1 LWIPGARRA
10 AIPVEDG
17 AQGGQAM
24 GRMNDRT
31 TKPHGKAKENA
42 RSGEVRAG
50 TIVGDYVIEE
60 LASSGGH
67 GSVYRAR
74 HRVKGG
80 RVAIKVMHA
89 SLMSLPR
96 MAERFVRE
104 VEVIL
109 RLHHPNIVEVHELGT
124 LPDGTPYYVM
134 EYLEG
139 TTLRS
144 YLGARGRLAPD
155 EALAILEPVCAAL
168 AAAHEA
174 GIVHR
179 DVKASN
185 IMICE
190 GPPRVVKLLDFGI
203 AKLLAPEPGR
213 AGLTSIGQQLGTPSI
228 MAPEQ
233 ILCGPIDART
243 DIYALGALLH
253 VLLTGRPPFES
264 NGHGDLVEQHLA
276 APPPR
281 PSQRAPVSPAL
292 DAIVLRCL
300 DKKPDRR
307 FESVGAFLDAL
318 REAVNAGRS
327 EETSRAET
335 ERRAVGIHV
344 DLRFPEGADEA
355 DESLVIALAQTL
367 ERAEECMRS
376 GGFLL
381 ATVTSTQLLGVR
393 LLSADPVHAKT
404 ERRSAVQFA
413 LTLHAALQ
421 QDEESAVHANVA
433 VHVDAVNVR
442 MAAEMD
448 IASGDL
454 ARTEAWTPRG
464 TVDGL
469 AATDAAIE
477 GLSGSAGGF
486 FLEPGPPGLTIV
498 RRASTRRS
506 KPSLT
511 MVSGQGR
518 PGV

>member
-1 LWIPGARRA
+1 
-10 AIPVEDG
+10 
-17 AQGGQAM
+17 
-24 GRMNDRT
+24 MNDRT
-31 TKPHGKAKENA
+31 TRPHGQVKDTG
-42 RSGEVRAG
+42 RSGELRAG
-50 TIVGDYVIEE
+50 TSLGDYVIEE
-60 LASSGGH
+60 LTSSGGH

-74 HRVKGG
+74 HRAFGG
-80 RVAIKVMHA
+80 RVAIKVMHPA
-89 SLMSLPR
+89 LVALPR

-124 LPDGTPYYVM
+124 LDDGTPYYVM
-134 EYLEG
+134 DYLEG
-139 TTLRS
+139 TTVRN
-144 YLGARGRLAPD
+144 YLGTRGRLTPE
-155 EALAILEPVCAAL
+155 EALSILEPVCAAL
-168 AAAHEA
+168 AAAHA
-174 GIVHR
+174 DGIVHR

-190 GPPRVVKLLDFGI
+190 GPPRTVKLLDFGI

-264 NGHGDLVEQHLA
+264 SAHEGLVEQHLA

-307 FESVGAFLDAL
+307 FESVDAFLDAL
-318 REAVNAGRS
+318 REALRAGRS
-327 EETSRAET
+327 EETTSAEA

-355 DESLVIALAQTL
+355 DESLVLALAQTL

-376 GGFLL
+376 GGFVL

-421 QDEESAVHANVA
+421 QQDEGSAVHANVA

-442 MAAEMD
+442 LAAEMD

-454 ARTEAWTPRG
+454 ARTEAWAPRG
-464 TVDGL
+464 NVDGL
-469 AATDAAIE
+469 VATDAAIE
-477 GLSGSAGGF
+477 GLNGSAGGF
-486 FLEPGPPGLTIV
+486 VLEPGPAGATLV
-498 RRASTRRS
+498 RRTATRRS

-518 PGV
+518 PGT

>member
-1 LWIPGARRA
+1 MAGI
-10 AIPVEDG
+10 
-17 AQGGQAM
+17 
-24 GRMNDRT
+24 NDRT
-31 TKPHGKAKENA
+31 TQPHGKVKEKG
-42 RSGEVRAG
+42 RPGELRAG
-50 TIVGDYVIEE
+50 TVIGNHVIED

-74 HRVKGG
+74 NREKGG
-80 RVAIKVMHA
+80 RVAIKVMHP
-89 SLMSLPR
+89 SLMALPR

-124 LPDGTPYYVM
+124 LPDGTPFYVM

-139 TTLRS
+139 RTLRS
-144 YLGARGRLAPD
+144 YLGSRGRLAPD
-155 EALAILEPVCAAL
+155 EALSILEPVCAAL

-190 GPPRVVKLLDFGI
+190 GPPQTVKLLDFGI

-264 NGHGDLVEQHLA
+264 SGHEGLVEQHLA
-276 APPPR
+276 SPPPR

-292 DAIVLRCL
+292 DAVVLRCL
-300 DKKPDRR
+300 EKKPDRR
-307 FESVGAFLDAL
+307 FESVGVFLDAL
-318 REAVNAGRS
+318 REAVRAGRS
-327 EETSRAET
+327 EETPLAET

-344 DLRFPEGADEA
+344 DLRFPEGADEG
-355 DESLVIALAQTL
+355 DEALVVALAQTL

-421 QDEESAVHANVA
+421 QQDEGSAVHANVA

-442 MAAEMD
+442 LGSELD
-448 IASGDL
+448 IASGNL
-454 ARTEAWTPRG
+454 ARTEAWAPRG
-464 TVDGL
+464 NADGL

-477 GLSGSAGGF
+477 GLSGAAGGF
-486 FLEPGPPGLTIV
+486 FLEPGPQGTTIV

-518 PGV
+518 PGT

>member
-1 LWIPGARRA
+1 M
-10 AIPVEDG
+10 
-17 AQGGQAM
+17 AM
-24 GRMNDRT
+24 ARMNDKT
-31 TKPHGKAKENA
+31 TQPHGKVE
-42 RSGEVRAG
+42 EVGRTREIRPG
-50 TIVGDYVIEE
+50 TIVGDYVIED

-74 HRVKGG
+74 HQAKGD
-80 RVAIKVMHA
+80 RVAIKVMHP
-89 SLMSLPR
+89 SLMALPR

-124 LPDGTPYYVM
+124 LPDGTPWYVM

-139 TTLRS
+139 TTLRN

-155 EALAILEPVCAAL
+155 EALSILEPVCAAL
-168 AAAHEA
+168 TAAHED

-185 IMICE
+185 IMIHE

-264 NGHGDLVEQHLA
+264 NAQGDLVEQHLA

-281 PSQRAPVSPAL
+281 PSLRAPVSPAL

-300 DKKPDRR
+300 EKKPDRR

-318 REAVNAGRS
+318 REAVSAGRS
-327 EETSRAET
+327 EETPHHET
-335 ERRAVGIHV
+335 ELCAVGIHV
-344 DLRFPEGADEA
+344 DLRFPEGADET
-355 DESLVIALAQTL
+355 DETLVVALAQTL
-367 ERAEECMRS
+367 ERAEDCMRS

-381 ATVTSTQLLGVR
+381 VTVTSTQLLGVR

-421 QDEESAVHANVA
+421 QQDEGSAVHANVA
-433 VHVDAVNVR
+433 IHVDAVNVR
-442 MAAEMD
+442 TGAELD

-454 ARTEAWTPRG
+454 ARTEAWAPQG
-464 TVDGL
+464 NVDAL
-469 AATDAAIE
+469 VATSAAIE

-486 FLEPGPPGLTIV
+486 FLEPGPSGTTLV
-498 RRASTRRS
+498 RRAATRRS

-518 PGV
+518 PGT

>member
-1 LWIPGARRA
+1 M
-10 AIPVEDG
+10 
-17 AQGGQAM
+17 GGK
-24 GRMNDRT
+24 NDKT
-31 TKPHGKAKENA
+31 TQPHGKAREIG
-42 RSGEVRAG
+42 RSGELRAG
-50 TIVGDYVIEE
+50 TVLGDHVIEE

-74 HRVKGG
+74 HRIQGG
-80 RVAIKVMHA
+80 RVAIKVMHPA
-89 SLMSLPR
+89 LMALPR

-109 RLHHPNIVEVHELGT
+109 RVHHPNIVKVHELGT
-124 LPDGTPYYVM
+124 LPDATPYYVM

-139 TTLRS
+139 TTLRN
-144 YLGARGRLAPD
+144 YLGARGRIAPE

-168 AAAHEA
+168 AVAHEA

-213 AGLTSIGQQLGTPSI
+213 AGLTSMGQQLGTPSI

-233 ILCGPIDART
+233 ILCGPIDVRT

-264 NGHGDLVEQHLA
+264 NAHEGLVEQHLA

-281 PSQRAPVSPAL
+281 PSLRAPVSPAL

-300 DKKPDRR
+300 EKKPDRR
-307 FESVGAFLDAL
+307 FESVGAFLEAL
-318 REAVNAGRS
+318 REAVRAGRS
-327 EETSRAET
+327 EETARAEA

-355 DESLVIALAQTL
+355 DESLVTALAQTL
-367 ERAEECMRS
+367 ERAEDCMRS

-381 ATVTSTQLLGVR
+381 ATVTSTQLLGVK

-421 QDEESAVHANVA
+421 QDEGSAVHANVA

-442 MAAEMD
+442 LASELD
-448 IASGDL
+448 IASGNL
-454 ARTEAWTPRG
+454 ARTETWTPRG
-464 TVDGL
+464 NVDAL

-486 FLEPGPPGLTIV
+486 FLEPGPPGLTII

-518 PGV
+518 PGA

>member
-1 LWIPGARRA
+1 M
-10 AIPVEDG
+10 
-17 AQGGQAM
+17 GGI
-24 GRMNDRT
+24 NDMT
-31 TKPHGKAKENA
+31 TQPHVKVKESGC
-42 RSGEVRAG
+42 SGELRAG
-50 TIVGDYVIEE
+50 TSLGDYVIEE
-60 LASSGGH
+60 LSSSGGH

-74 HRVKGG
+74 RRVESV
-80 RVAIKVMHA
+80 RVAIKVMHPM
-89 SLMSLPR
+89 LMALPR
-96 MAERFVRE
+96 MAERFARE

-109 RLHHPNIVEVHELGT
+109 RLHHPNIVEVHELGA

-139 TTLRS
+139 TTLRN
-144 YLGARGRLAPD
+144 YLGARGRLTPD
-155 EALAILEPVCAAL
+155 EVLSILEPVCAAL
-168 AAAHEA
+168 ASAHEA

-185 IMICE
+185 IMIGE

-253 VLLTGRPPFES
+253 VLFTGRPPFES
-264 NGHGDLVEQHLA
+264 NAHEGLVEQHLA

-300 DKKPDRR
+300 EKKPERR
-307 FESVGAFLDAL
+307 FESVGVFLEAL
-318 REAVNAGRS
+318 REAVRAGRS
-327 EETSRAET
+327 EETARAEA

-355 DESLVIALAQTL
+355 DASLVTALAQTL

-376 GGFLL
+376 GGFVL
-381 ATVTSTQLLGVR
+381 ATVTSTQLLGVK

-404 ERRSAVQFA
+404 ERRSAMQFA

-421 QDEESAVHANVA
+421 QQDEGSTVHANVA

-442 MAAEMD
+442 VAAEMD
-448 IASGDL
+448 IASGNL
-454 ARTEAWTPRG
+454 ARTEAWAPRSNM
-464 TVDGL
+464 DGL

-477 GLSGSAGGF
+477 GLSGSAVGF
-486 FLEPGPPGLTIV
+486 FLEPGPPDDRRA

-518 PGV
+518 PGT